1 MWPCP
6 VVLQNKTWGWIS
18 FVGVDKAV
26 HWAPWKTDRRALTD
40 GERVTPTARGQLG
53 SGYYGNPLRIIL
65 WIKGR
70 LDSLG
75 LPRQGTWLGLC
86 QPTDKRLVCS
96 CVIWQSGCV
105 QTALCCGDDIT
116 LSLTVCVCKPVAHQ
130 RGRQWEPPVQATSSG
145 IVCVREWRELK
156 NNNKTDENCLL
167 FIISC
172 SNSSKQGT
180 VIKYSSLIGADFSNV
195 SSSHPWYNTGINKH
209 QVGQL

>member
-40 GERVTPTARGQLG
+40 GERVTPTAGGQLG

-75 LPRQGTWLGLC
+75 LPRQGTWLSLC
-86 QPTDKRLVCS
+86 QPTDNRLVCS
-96 CVIWQSGCV
+96 CVIWQFGCV

-116 LSLTVCVCKPVAHQ
+116 LSLTASVYVNQWLTKEGGNGSHPFRQQAVDLCVCVNGENLKTIIKLMKILFAFYYFHALTVPNKV
-130 RGRQWEPPVQATSSG
+130 QW
-145 IVCVREWRELK
+145 
-156 NNNKTDENCLL
+156 
-167 FIISC
+167 
-172 SNSSKQGT
+172 
-180 VIKYSSLIGADFSNV
+180 
-195 SSSHPWYNTGINKH
+195 
-209 QVGQL
+209 